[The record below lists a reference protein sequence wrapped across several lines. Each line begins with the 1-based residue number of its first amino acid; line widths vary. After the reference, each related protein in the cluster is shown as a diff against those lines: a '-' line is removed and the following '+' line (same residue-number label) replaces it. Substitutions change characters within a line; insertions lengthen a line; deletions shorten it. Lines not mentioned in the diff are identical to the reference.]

1 MLKGGHCQ
9 APEHGL
15 RAIQFHQ
22 SNSEVEALVEVG
34 VGTSKLTSSLR
45 SGQLKIYGGDQTIF
59 SHRVL
64 NSNLGNSTTCCNLDI
79 YNNAL
84 AGTERTHRV
93 IL

>member
-15 RAIQFHQ
+15 RAIQFRQ

-45 SGQLKIYGGDQTIF
+45 SRQLKIYGGDQTIF

-64 NSNLGNSTTCCNLDI
+64 NSNLGNSTTCCNSDI
-79 YNNAL
+79 CNNAL

-93 IL
+93 IS

>member
-15 RAIQFHQ
+15 RAIQFRQ

-45 SGQLKIYGGDQTIF
+45 SGRLKIYGGDQTIF

-64 NSNLGNSTTCCNLDI
+64 NSNLGNSTTCNSDICN
-79 YNNAL
+79 NTL
-84 AGTERTHRV
+84 AGTDRTHRV
-93 IL
+93 IS